1 MVYRQGNGVPVKEK
15 TTASN
20 GLDYKSNPKHTP
32 GQPGNRPNAGIEPKN
47 SLDLF
52 GDSVPS
58 TSKPNQRYTY
68 DADTNTLHRFYNGG
82 NGIWHWSGSTNQ
94 GANSIN
100 GSQVPNDI
108 KNIFD
113 LPKKGGNYDIRKSV

>member
-1 MVYRQGNGVPVKEK
+1 MVVGYEQSVLRWKQQKDSNWFTAFSKRTEKKAQMLWGFSVSAKGDSKTQGNGVPVKEK

-58 TSKPNQRYTY
+58 TSKPN
-68 DADTNTLHRFYNGG
+68 
-82 NGIWHWSGSTNQ
+82 
-94 GANSIN
+94 
-100 GSQVPNDI
+100 
-108 KNIFD
+108 
-113 LPKKGGNYDIRKSV
+113 